1 MRAVGLRD
9 AWQRMVPPDDHT
21 TAAGG
26 PAAETRDAT
35 YSIGDPALAEFLG
48 LAGRSFAGV
57 EVTESS
63 SLGLPAAYRAVA
75 LIAGTIAGLPLK
87 TYRELPDGSRERVAS
102 FLDEPHG
109 PGGDLTPYEWKELVM
124 VHLLVHGNAYLQH
137 VYNRAGALA
146 GLHPIHPSAVEVK
159 PVRTDSE
166 RERFGEWRK
175 YFVVTT
181 WNGDKVEFTPF
192 DMTHVPAL
200 GVDGYQGL
208 APLEVHRQ
216 AIGTGLAGVEA
227 AARMFGSGMLL
238 GGLVSG
244 DEGMTREDAEAALA
258 QLKAKV
264 AGAKH
269 AGELAFINA
278 QLKFTPWTMDAEAGQ
293 FVQSRVHQVEE
304 LARVWGVPPH
314 LLGQTEKATSW
325 GTGIT
330 EQNRG
335 LSRFTL
341 MGWSTRLE
349 ERLSRLLPSPRFAEF
364 DYSGLLQPAPE
375 QEIPLLIAQVQ
386 AGLLTVDEARRIRN
400 LGPLPAGAGPSSEVP
415 SPAPAEE
422 TAP

>member
-1 MRAVGLRD
+1 
-9 AWQRMVPPDDHT
+9 
-21 TAAGG
+21 
-26 PAAETRDAT
+26 
-35 YSIGDPALAEFLG
+35 
-48 LAGRSFAGV
+48 
-57 EVTESS
+57 
-63 SLGLPAAYRAVA
+63 
-75 LIAGTIAGLPLK
+75 
-87 TYRELPDGSRERVAS
+87 
-102 FLDEPHG
+102 
-109 PGGDLTPYEWKELVM
+109 
-124 VHLLVHGNAYLQH
+124 
-137 VYNRAGALA
+137 
-146 GLHPIHPSAVEVK
+146 
-159 PVRTDSE
+159 
-166 RERFGEWRK
+166 
-175 YFVVTT
+175 
-181 WNGDKVEFTPF
+181 
-192 DMTHVPAL
+192 
-200 GVDGYQGL
+200 
-208 APLEVHRQ
+208 
-216 AIGTGLAGVEA
+216 
-227 AARMFGSGMLL
+227 
-238 GGLVSG
+238 
-244 DEGMTREDAEAALA
+244 
-258 QLKAKV
+258 
-264 AGAKH
+264 
-269 AGELAFINA
+269 
-278 QLKFTPWTMDAEAGQ
+278 LKFTPWTMDAEAGQ